1 MKETHEDNMQAIG
14 YNGSEF
20 IEFEKTLNNPTG
32 RDLLVEIKAIS
43 VNPID
48 TKVKHTVAKDGA
60 VKILGY
66 DASGIVSAVGEQ
78 VSIFKVGDEVF
89 YAGDVTR
96 DGSNTAYQLVD
107 ERIVG
112 RKPKSLNFEQ
122 AAALPLTSI
131 TAWESLFDRLKIT
144 QSDKDKSL
152 LLIGAAG
159 GVGSMAIQFA
169 KQIIGMKVI
178 ATASRDESRSW
189 CKQMGADI
197 VFDHQHLAQQFKDNN
212 LDAPKYILCMGIP
225 DDYFEQMIQVI
236 APQGS
241 ICLLANTQQAYDL
254 NLLKAKSITLVW
266 EMMFT
271 RSMFQTNDLVKQHE
285 LLNKL
290 ALMVENGDI
299 MHTLTQHLNPINVDT
314 ITIAHQVIERGKM
327 QGKLVISNRIT
338 Q

>member
-1 MKETHEDNMQAIG
+1 MKELHKDNMQAIG

-78 VSIFKVGDEVF
+78 VSLFKVGDEVF

-96 DGSNTAYQLVD
+96 DGSNIAYQLVD

-178 ATASRDESRSW
+178 ATASRDESKAW

-197 VFDHQHLAQQFKDNN
+197 VFDHQHLAQQFKENS
-212 LDAPKYILCMGIP
+212 LDAPKYILCMGVP
-225 DDYFEQMIQVI
+225 DYYFEQMIQVI
-236 APQGS
+236 TPQGS
-241 ICLLANTQQAYDL
+241 ICLLANTHQAYDL

-271 RSMFQTNDLVKQHE
+271 RSMFQTNDLFKQHE

-299 MHTLTQHLNPINVDT
+299 KHTLTQHLNPINVDT
-314 ITIAHQVIERGKM
+314 ITRAHQVVERGKM

>member
-48 TKVKHTVAKDGA
+48 TKVKHTVAKDSA

-78 VSIFKVGDEVF
+78 VSLFKVGDEVF

-197 VFDHQHLAQQFKDNN
+197 VLDHQHLAQQFKDNN
-212 LDAPKYILCMGIP
+212 LDTPKYILCMGVP
-225 DDYFEQMIQVI
+225 DDYFDQMIQVI

-271 RSMFQTNDLVKQHE
+271 RSMFQTTDLIEQHH
-285 LLNKL
+285 LLSEVSSL
-290 ALMVENGDI
+290 IDQHQIVSIA
-299 MHTLTQHLNPINVDT
+299 TQQLSPINIDN
-314 ITIAHQVIERGKM
+314 IAQAHQLIEQGDM
-327 QGKLVISNRIT
+327 IGKLVISN
-338 Q
+338 

>member
-1 MKETHEDNMQAIG
+1 MKEIHEDNMQAIG

-78 VSIFKVGDEVF
+78 VSLFKVGDEVF

-197 VFDHQHLAQQFKDNN
+197 VLDHQHLAQQFKDNN
-212 LDAPKYILCMGIP
+212 LDTPKYILCMGVP
-225 DDYFEQMIQVI
+225 DDYFDQMIQII

-271 RSMFQTNDLVKQHE
+271 RSMFQTTDLIEQHY
-285 LLNKL
+285 LLSEVSSL
-290 ALMVENGDI
+290 IDQQQIASI
-299 MHTLTQHLNPINVDT
+299 ATQQLSPINIDN
-314 ITIAHQVIERGKM
+314 ITQAHQLIEQGDM
-327 QGKLVISNRIT
+327 IGKLVISN
-338 Q
+338 

>member
-1 MKETHEDNMQAIG
+1 MQAIG

-32 RDLLVEIKAIS
+32 QDLLVEIKAIS

-48 TKVKHTVAKDGA
+48 TKVKHTIIKDGT

-78 VSIFKVGDEVF
+78 VSLFKIGDEVF
-89 YAGDVTR
+89 YAGDVSR
-96 DGSNTAYQLVD
+96 DGSNAAYQLVD

-112 RKPKSLNFEQ
+112 HKPKSLNFEQ

-131 TAWESLFDRLKIT
+131 TAWESLFDRLKISK
-144 QSDKDKSL
+144 QDKSEII

-169 KQIIGMKVI
+169 KQIIGMKVV
-178 ATASRDESRSW
+178 ATASRDESKSW
-189 CKQMGADI
+189 CKQMGAD
-197 VFDHQHLAQQFKDNN
+197 VVLDHQHLAKQFKDNS
-212 LDAPKYILCMGIP
+212 LDAPKYILCMGVP
-225 DDYFEQMIQVI
+225 DDYFEQMIELI

-241 ICLLANTQQAYDL
+241 ICLLANTQQAYNL
-254 NLLKAKSITLVW
+254 NLLKPKSITLVW

-271 RSMFQTNDLVKQHE
+271 RSMFQTNDMIMQHE
-285 LLNKL
+285 LLNKV
-290 ALMVENGDI
+290 ALMVEKGDI
-299 MHTLTQHLNPINVDT
+299 KHTLTQHLNPINVDS
-314 ITIAHQVIERGKM
+314 ITRAHQVIEKNRM
-327 QGKLVISNRIT
+327 QGKLVVSNQIT

>member
-1 MKETHEDNMQAIG
+1 MQAIG

-32 RDLLVEIKAIS
+32 QDLLVEIKAIS

-48 TKVKHTVAKDGA
+48 TKVKHTIIKDGT

-78 VSIFKVGDEVF
+78 VSLFKIGDEVF
-89 YAGDVTR
+89 YAGDVSR
-96 DGSNTAYQLVD
+96 DGSNAAYQLVD

-112 RKPKSLNFEQ
+112 HKPKSLNFEQ

-131 TAWESLFDRLKIT
+131 TAWESLFDRLKISK
-144 QSDKDKSL
+144 QDKSETL

-169 KQIIGMKVI
+169 KQIIGMKVV
-178 ATASRDESRSW
+178 ATASRDESKSW
-189 CKQMGADI
+189 CKQMGAD
-197 VFDHQHLAQQFKDNN
+197 VVLDHQHLAKQFKDNS
-212 LDAPKYILCMGIP
+212 LDAPKYILCMGVP

-241 ICLLANTQQAYDL
+241 ICLLANTQQAYNL
-254 NLLKAKSITLVW
+254 NLLKPKSITLVW

-271 RSMFQTNDLVKQHE
+271 RSMFQTNDMIMQHE
-285 LLNKL
+285 LLNKV
-290 ALMVENGDI
+290 ALMVEKGDI
-299 MHTLTQHLNPINVDT
+299 KHTLTQHLNPINVDS
-314 ITIAHQVIERGKM
+314 ITRAHQVIEKNRM
-327 QGKLVISNRIT
+327 QGKLVVSNQIT

>member
-1 MKETHEDNMQAIG
+1 MQAIG

-20 IEFEKTLNNPTG
+20 IEFEKTLNHPTG

-48 TKVKHTVAKDGA
+48 TKVKHAVAKDGA

-78 VSIFKVGDEVF
+78 VSLFKVGDEVF

-96 DGSNTAYQLVD
+96 DGSNAAYQLVD

-122 AAALPLTSI
+122 SAALPLTSI

-197 VFDHQHLAQQFKDNN
+197 VLDHQHLAQQFKDNN
-212 LDAPKYILCMGIP
+212 LDTPKYILCMGVP
-225 DDYFEQMIQVI
+225 DDYFDQMIQVI

-271 RSMFQTNDLVKQHE
+271 RSMFQTTDLIEQHY
-285 LLNKL
+285 LLSEVSSL
-290 ALMVENGDI
+290 IDQQQIASI
-299 MHTLTQHLNPINVDT
+299 ATQQLSPINIDN
-314 ITIAHQVIERGKM
+314 ITQAHQLIEQGDM
-327 QGKLVISNRIT
+327 IGKLVISN
-338 Q
+338 

>member
-1 MKETHEDNMQAIG
+1 MQAIG
-14 YNGSEF
+14 FNGTEF
-20 IEFEKTLNNPTG
+20 VEFEKEIDSPLAY
-32 RDLLVEIKAIS
+32 DLLIEIRAIS
-43 VNPID
+43 INPID
-48 TKVKHTVAKDGA
+48 TKIKQTVTNTQTLPT
-60 VKILGY
+60 ILGF
-66 DASGIVSAVGEQ
+66 DACGIVRSVGDK
-78 VSIFKVGDEVF
+78 VSLFKVGDEVF
-89 YAGDVTR
+89 YAGDMTR
-96 DGSNTAYQLVD
+96 DGSNATHQLVD

-112 RKPKSLNFEQ
+112 RKPTSLDYDQ

-144 QSDKDKSL
+144 PADKDKTL

-169 KQIIGMKVI
+169 KQVIGINVI
-178 ATASRDESRSW
+178 ATASRAESKDW

-197 VFDHQHLAQQFKDNN
+197 VLDHQHLAQQFKDNN
-212 LDAPKYILCMGIP
+212 LDTPKYILCMGVP
-225 DDYFEQMIQVI
+225 DDYFDQMIQVI

-299 MHTLTQHLNPINVDT
+299 RHTLTQHLNPINVDT
-314 ITIAHQVIERGKM
+314 ITRAHQVIERGKM

>member
-1 MKETHEDNMQAIG
+1 MQAIG

-20 IEFEKTLNNPTG
+20 IEFEKTLNHPTG

-48 TKVKHTVAKDGA
+48 TKVKHTVAKDSA

-78 VSIFKVGDEVF
+78 VSLFKVGDEVF

-96 DGSNTAYQLVD
+96 DGSNAAYQLVD

-197 VFDHQHLAQQFKDNN
+197 VLDHQHLAQQFK
-212 LDAPKYILCMGIP
+212 
-225 DDYFEQMIQVI
+225 
-236 APQGS
+236 
-241 ICLLANTQQAYDL
+241 
-254 NLLKAKSITLVW
+254 
-266 EMMFT
+266 
-271 RSMFQTNDLVKQHE
+271 
-285 LLNKL
+285 
-290 ALMVENGDI
+290 
-299 MHTLTQHLNPINVDT
+299 
-314 ITIAHQVIERGKM
+314 
-327 QGKLVISNRIT
+327 
-338 Q
+338 

>member
-1 MKETHEDNMQAIG
+1 MQAIG

-32 RDLLVEIKAIS
+32 QDLLVEIKAIS

-48 TKVKHTVAKDGA
+48 TKVKHTIIKDGT

-78 VSIFKVGDEVF
+78 VSLFKIGDEVF
-89 YAGDVTR
+89 YAGDVSR
-96 DGSNTAYQLVD
+96 DGSNAAYQLVD

-112 RKPKSLNFEQ
+112 HKPKSLNFEQ

-131 TAWESLFDRLKIT
+131 TAWESLFDRLKISK
-144 QSDKDKSL
+144 QDKSEII

-169 KQIIGMKVI
+169 KQIIGMKVV
-178 ATASRDESRSW
+178 ATASRDESKSW
-189 CKQMGADI
+189 CKQMGAD
-197 VFDHQHLAQQFKDNN
+197 VVLDHQHLAKQFKDNS
-212 LDAPKYILCMGIP
+212 LDAPKYILCMGVP

-241 ICLLANTQQAYDL
+241 ICLLANTQQAYNL
-254 NLLKAKSITLVW
+254 NLLKPKSITLVW

-271 RSMFQTNDLVKQHE
+271 RSMFQTNDMIMQHE
-285 LLNKL
+285 LLNKV
-290 ALMVENGDI
+290 ALMVEKGDI
-299 MHTLTQHLNPINVDT
+299 KHTLTQHLNPINVDS
-314 ITIAHQVIERGKM
+314 ITRAHQVIEKNRM
-327 QGKLVISNRIT
+327 QGKLVVSNQIT

>member
-1 MKETHEDNMQAIG
+1 MQAIG

-20 IEFEKTLNNPTG
+20 IEFEKTLNHPTG

-78 VSIFKVGDEVF
+78 VSLFKVGDEVF
-89 YAGDVTR
+89 YAGDVSR

-197 VFDHQHLAQQFKDNN
+197 VLDHQHLAQQFKDNN
-212 LDAPKYILCMGIP
+212 LDAPKYILCMSVP
-225 DDYFEQMIQVI
+225 DDYFDQMIQII

-271 RSMFQTNDLVKQHE
+271 RSMFQTTDLIEQHY
-285 LLNKL
+285 LLSEVSSL
-290 ALMVENGDI
+290 IDQQQIASI
-299 MHTLTQHLNPINVDT
+299 ATQQLSPINIDN
-314 ITIAHQVIERGKM
+314 ITQAHQLIEQGDM
-327 QGKLVISNRIT
+327 IGKLVISN
-338 Q
+338 

>member
-1 MKETHEDNMQAIG
+1 MQAIG

-20 IEFEKTLNNPTG
+20 IEFEKTLNHPTG

-48 TKVKHTVAKDGA
+48 TKVKHTVAKDSA

-78 VSIFKVGDEVF
+78 VSLFKVGDEVF

-96 DGSNTAYQLVD
+96 DGSNAAYQLVD

-197 VFDHQHLAQQFKDNN
+197 VLDHQHLAQQFKDNN
-212 LDAPKYILCMGIP
+212 LDTPKYILCMGVP
-225 DDYFEQMIQVI
+225 DDYFDQMIQVI
-236 APQGS
+236 AP
-241 ICLLANTQQAYDL
+241 
-254 NLLKAKSITLVW
+254 
-266 EMMFT
+266 
-271 RSMFQTNDLVKQHE
+271 
-285 LLNKL
+285 
-290 ALMVENGDI
+290 
-299 MHTLTQHLNPINVDT
+299 
-314 ITIAHQVIERGKM
+314 
-327 QGKLVISNRIT
+327 
-338 Q
+338 

>member
-1 MKETHEDNMQAIG
+1 MQAIG

-32 RDLLVEIKAIS
+32 QDLLVEIKAIS

-48 TKVKHTVAKDGA
+48 TKVKHTVSKDDIA
-60 VKILGY
+60 KILGY

-78 VSIFKVGDEVF
+78 VSLFKIGDEVF

-96 DGSNTAYQLVD
+96 DGSNATHQLVD

-131 TAWESLFDRLKIT
+131 TAWESLFNRLKISK
-144 QSDKDKSL
+144 QDKSEAL
-152 LLIGAAG
+152 LLIGGAG

-178 ATASRDESRSW
+178 ATASRDESKEW
-189 CKQMGADI
+189 CKQMGAN
-197 VFDHQHLAQQFKDNN
+197 VVLDHQHLAQQFKDNN
-212 LDAPKYILCMGIP
+212 LDAPKYILCMGVP

-241 ICLLANTQQAYDL
+241 ICLLANTQQDYDL
-254 NLLKAKSITLVW
+254 NLLKAKSITVVW

-271 RSMFQTNDLVKQHE
+271 RSMFQTNDMIKQHE

-290 ALMVENGDI
+290 AVMVEKGDI
-299 MHTLTQHLNPINVDT
+299 RHTLTQHLNPLNVDT
-314 ITIAHQVIERGKM
+314 LTKAHQIIEKGRM
-327 QGKLVISNRIT
+327 QGKLVVLNQII

>member
-1 MKETHEDNMQAIG
+1 MQAIG

-32 RDLLVEIKAIS
+32 QDLLVEIKAIS

-48 TKVKHTVAKDGA
+48 TKVKHTVSKDGA

-78 VSIFKVGDEVF
+78 VSLFKIGDEVF

-96 DGSNTAYQLVD
+96 DGSNATHQLVD

-131 TAWESLFDRLKIT
+131 TAWESLFNRLKISK
-144 QSDKDKSL
+144 QDKSETL
-152 LLIGAAG
+152 LLIGGAG

-178 ATASRDESRSW
+178 ATASRDESKEW
-189 CKQMGADI
+189 CKQMGAN
-197 VFDHQHLAQQFKDNN
+197 VVLDHQHLAQQFKDNN
-212 LDAPKYILCMGIP
+212 LDAPKYILCMGVP

-241 ICLLANTQQAYDL
+241 ICLLANTQQDYDL

-271 RSMFQTNDLVKQHE
+271 RSMFQTNDMIKQHE

-290 ALMVENGDI
+290 AVMVEKGDI
-299 MHTLTQHLNPINVDT
+299 RHTLTQHLNPLNVDT
-314 ITIAHQVIERGKM
+314 LTKAHQIIEKGRM
-327 QGKLVISNRIT
+327 QGKLVISNQIT

>member
-1 MKETHEDNMQAIG
+1 MQAIG

-32 RDLLVEIKAIS
+32 QDLLVEIKAIS

-48 TKVKHTVAKDGA
+48 TKVKHTVSKDGA

-78 VSIFKVGDEVF
+78 VSLFKIGDEVF

-96 DGSNTAYQLVD
+96 DGSNATHQLVD

-131 TAWESLFDRLKIT
+131 TAWESLFNRLKISK
-144 QSDKDKSL
+144 QDKSETL
-152 LLIGAAG
+152 LLIGGAG

-178 ATASRDESRSW
+178 ATASRDESKEW
-189 CKQMGADI
+189 CKQMGAN
-197 VFDHQHLAQQFKDNN
+197 VVLDHQHLAQQFKDNN
-212 LDAPKYILCMGIP
+212 LDAPKYILCMGVP

-254 NLLKAKSITLVW
+254 NLLKSKSITLVW

-271 RSMFQTNDLVKQHE
+271 RSMFQTHDMIEQYK
-285 LLNKL
+285 LLNKVAGL
-290 ALMVENGDI
+290 VDQKKITSTMTISLS
-299 MHTLTQHLNPINVDT
+299 PINLKT
-314 ITIAHQVIERGKM
+314 INQAHQMIEVGDM
-327 QGKLVISNRIT
+327 IGKLVIA
-338 Q
+338 

>member
-1 MKETHEDNMQAIG
+1 MKEIHEDNMQAIG

-20 IEFEKTLNNPTG
+20 IEFEKTLNHPTG

-78 VSIFKVGDEVF
+78 VSLFKVGDEVF

-96 DGSNTAYQLVD
+96 DGSNAAYQLVD

-122 AAALPLTSI
+122 SAALPLTSI

-197 VFDHQHLAQQFKDNN
+197 VLDHQHLAQQFKDNN
-212 LDAPKYILCMGIP
+212 LDTPKYILCMSVP
-225 DDYFEQMIQVI
+225 DDYFDQMIQII

-271 RSMFQTNDLVKQHE
+271 RSMFQTTDLIEQHH
-285 LLNKL
+285 LLSEVSSL
-290 ALMVENGDI
+290 IDQHQIVSIA
-299 MHTLTQHLNPINVDT
+299 TQQLSPINIDN
-314 ITIAHQVIERGKM
+314 ITQAHQLIEQGDM
-327 QGKLVISNRIT
+327 IGKLVISN
-338 Q
+338 